1 MVGVGEKLIKLALL
15 LFLLLP
21 PATNDGNNNN
31 TVQQQQQQQ
40 QHRKDDDGGGSS
52 SPSGL
57 DLCRLQSSSNHTR
70 HFIMVFRYI
79 QASRSESCT

>member
-21 PATNDGNNNN
+21 PATNDSNN
-31 TVQQQQQQQ
+31 TVQQQQ
-40 QHRKDDDGGGSS
+40 RSKDDDGGCSS

-57 DLCRLQSSSNHTR
+57 DLCRLHSSSNHTR
-70 HFIMVFRYI
+70 HFIMVLRYI
-79 QASRSESCT
+79 QASEK

>member
-21 PATNDGNNNN
+21 PATNDSNN
-31 TVQQQQQQQ
+31 TVQQQQR
-40 QHRKDDDGGGSS
+40 RKDDDGGGSS

-70 HFIMVFRYI
+70 HFIMVF
-79 QASRSESCT
+79 CF

>member
-21 PATNDGNNNN
+21 PATNDSNN
-31 TVQQQQQQQ
+31 TVQQQQR
-40 QHRKDDDGGGSS
+40 RKDDDGGGSS